1 MKNYFLK
8 TLIITLTIS
17 LLSNICFSQE
27 TNQVNWISLEEAEEK
42 QKETPKTIL
51 IDMYTDWCG
60 WCKRMDETTFNNPA
74 IANYINTH
82 FYAVKF
88 NAESRDTITYMGE
101 VYTNESSGPR
111 PSHKLAQV
119 LMGGRMSYP
128 TIVYI
133 DNNFRAYPV
142 PGYMDPTRMEA
153 ILVYF
158 AERIN
163 HVADFADFDIDYK
176 NTFDPEFSQNIEG
189 EVKWL
194 EYNDGMDKMNEDPK
208 KLILYLNSEYNN
220 SSKLMKH
227 SVLKHPVIADN
238 INQNFHTIEIN
249 YDTKDTLIM
258 LGNAFVNQG
267 DQLGYPHQ
275 LTIALLQPEIRMPAI
290 VFINDDLTL
299 IHALR
304 GYYPPKVIERYL
316 SFISQN
322 LYIDGNWEEFN
333 ESFISEIEE

>member
-1 MKNYFLK
+1 MKKYLLK
-8 TLIITLTIS
+8 VL
-17 LLSNICFSQE
+17 LLSLILASTLPDSFSQGSGL
-27 TNQVNWISLEEAEEK
+27 VNWMSLEEAEAK

-51 IDMYTDWCG
+51 IDMYTTWCG

-82 FYAVKF
+82 FYPVKF
-88 NAESRDTITYMGE
+88 NAERRDTITYMGE

-142 PGYMDPTRMEA
+142 PGYMDPTRMES

-176 NTFDPEFSQNIEG
+176 NTFDPEFSKDADG
-189 EVKWL
+189 EVDWL
-194 EYNDGMDKMNEDPK
+194 TYNQGMDKMNEEPK
-208 KLILYLNSEYNN
+208 KLILFFNSEYNN

-227 SVLKHPVIADN
+227 SVFKHPVIADYMN
-238 INQNFHTIEIN
+238 KEFHCVELN
-249 YDTKDTLIM
+249 YDTQDTLLM
-258 LGNAFVNQG
+258 LGNIFVNQG

-275 LTIALLQPEIRMPAI
+275 LTIALLQPEIRMPAM
-290 VFINDDLTL
+290 VFINDDFTL

-316 SFISQN
+316 AFISKN
-322 LYIDGNWEEFN
+322 LFIEGNWEDFN
-333 ESFISEIEE
+333 ESFESKIGD